1 MELIL
6 LSCLGFYN
14 LPTPEQ
20 MRDAKIQAGI
30 NQAHEIQVNDY
41 RRLIERNLFSKPI
54 NEQKVINDLRP
65 NSTGRI
71 IIKYE

>member
-20 MRDAKIQAGI
+20 MRDVKIQAGI

>member
-6 LSCLGFYN
+6 LTCLGFYN

-20 MRDAKIQAGI
+20 IRDAKMQAGI
-30 NQAHEIQVNDY
+30 NQAHDIQYNYY
-41 RRLIERNLFSKPI
+41 RELMEKNIHSQPLNK
-54 NEQKVINDLRP
+54 QKVIKDLRP

-71 IIKYE
+71 IIYYE

>member
-20 MRDAKIQAGI
+20 IRDAKIQAGI
-30 NQAHEIQVNDY
+30 NQAHEIQVNYY
-41 RRLIERNLFSKPI
+41 RELMEKNINSRPL
-54 NEQKVINDLRP
+54 NEQQVIRDLRP

-71 IIKYE
+71 IIYYE